1 MKIAALDGKFTAILT
16 NLREKS
22 TMEYLRNTMM
32 LMEQDSMIN
41 KVGFKEMKTKILSHH
56 KQI

>member
-41 KVGFKEMKTKILSHH
+41 KVGFKEMKTKILLIPS
-56 KQI
+56 